1 MSWRNVDSKGKSEC
15 AFQIGMDQQLVSW
28 LKSQSLSL
36 SEDWKIGVPC
46 TATICSQFIGRSEHT
61 CGTEP
66 QYSVYSG
73 MIRTQDLQHFHASGR
88 RSEQLSYL
96 LLRYTS
102 KIRLILQNY
111 QFVQTKIYPFCCWI
125 MWCGMVTFKT
135 FQLQIIRLSSQSK
148 QKCNAG
154 RNTSVSLRRLIALR
168 NNTTTIYQRMCITL
182 L

>member
-15 AFQIGMDQQLVSW
+15 AFQISMDQQLVSW

-96 LLRYTS
+96 LLLYI
-102 KIRLILQNY
+102 KNKADL
-111 QFVQTKIYPFCCWI
+111 TKLPIC
-125 MWCGMVTFKT
+125 TN
-135 FQLQIIRLSSQSK
+135 Q
-148 QKCNAG
+148 NAG
-154 RNTSVSLRRLIALR
+154 SCDVVWQHLKHFNYKLSDCLPNGSKNAMLEGTHLWVWGGW
-168 NNTTTIYQRMCITL
+168 
-182 L
+182 